1 MMDASFFIARRLRFK
16 GKIVM
21 VSIAVSFLV
30 MILAVSVSSGF
41 RAEIRAG
48 LSAVSGD
55 VQIVPPAMNF
65 LDENS
70 PIESDA
76 AYIPCLEGVGGI
88 AHVVPAAYRA
98 GIVKNDENIHGILLK
113 GLPPEARPLYDV
125 RLSDSLSLPVSIPS
139 RLAEIAG
146 LGVGDRMLTYF
157 VGENVKARQF
167 NVVSVYDAMVE
178 TDDKLVVYADLSDIQ
193 RVNGWEDN
201 QVSSIEILLEDNS
214 EDFVTEKCEEIGF
227 MINTFSSDDDEPVIA
242 VSSVSRYPQ
251 LFDWLNLIDFNV
263 VFILILMTV
272 VAGFNMISGLLI
284 MLFENISTIG
294 LLKSLG
300 MTDRAISK
308 VFLSSSAVLV
318 LKGMLW
324 GNGLAMLFCMIQ
336 NATHVLKMNPEN
348 YFVSHVPVDLDFG
361 LIFSAD
367 LLAFAVIMLL
377 LLAPCLFI
385 SKVDPAET
393 VRVK

>member
-1 MMDASFFIARRLRFK
+1 MDASFFIARRLRFK
-16 GKIVM
+16 GKIAIT
-21 VSIAVSFLV
+21 SIAISFLV

-41 RAEIRAG
+41 RYEIRSG
-48 LSAVSGD
+48 LSVIAGD
-55 VQIVPPAMNF
+55 IRLVPPSVNI
-65 LDENS
+65 LDDEA

-76 AYIPCLEGVGGI
+76 AYMPYIEQVEAVREIIPV
-88 AHVVPAAYRA
+88 AYRA
-98 GIVKNDENIHGILLK
+98 GIIKNQSDIQGTLIKGI
-113 GLPPEARPLYDV
+113 PASVQSVYDV
-125 RLSDSLSLPVSIPS
+125 CLPDSVRLPVAIPS

-146 LGVGDRMLTYF
+146 LRVGDRMLTYF

-167 NVVSVYDAMVE
+167 NVASIYESIVE
-178 TDDKLVVYADLSDIQ
+178 ADDKLIVYANLEDIQ
-193 RVNGWEDN
+193 RVNGWAEN
-201 QVSSIEILLEDNS
+201 QVSSVEILLDDNS
-214 EDFVTEKCEEIGF
+214 EANIQDACSEIGSLVN
-227 MINTFSSDDDEPVIA
+227 IYSSDDEASVIA
-242 VSSVSRYPQ
+242 LSSVSQYPQ

-263 VFILILMTV
+263 LFILLLMTI

-318 LKGMLW
+318 LKGMAW
-324 GNGLAMLFCMIQ
+324 GNALAFLFCIIQ
-336 NATHVLKMNPEN
+336 NTTHILKLNPEN
-348 YFVSHVPVDLDFG
+348 YFVSYVPVNLDFAMI
-361 LIFSAD
+361 LAAD
-367 LLAFAVIMLL
+367 VVAFAVIMLL
-377 LLAPCLFI
+377 LLIPCLFI